1 MTQNLHMSA
10 KRPTDPTPIG
20 NLNTT
25 PLIDVMLCLLVMM
38 ILSIPAQ
45 SHAVKIDLPLG
56 APSVEIRDHNLLQVT
71 AAGVTMWNGA
81 AINSTQLHSALTRLR
96 NMDPAPEL
104 RIQPDPA
111 ARYVIVDSVLAQVRR
126 TDVPALGFVGN
137 ENYAR
142 EF

>member
-1 MTQNLHMSA
+1 MTQNPSMSA
-10 KRPTDPTPIG
+10 KNPADPTPIG

-45 SHAVKIDLPLG
+45 SHAVKIDLPMG
-56 APSVEIRDHNLLQVT
+56 APSFDIRDHNLLQVT

-81 AINSTQLHSALTRLR
+81 AINSAQLQHVLGQLR

-111 ARYVIVDSVLAQVRR
+111 ARYVIVDTVLAEVRR
-126 TDVPALGFVGN
+126 ADVPALGFVGN

>member
-1 MTQNLHMSA
+1 
-10 KRPTDPTPIG
+10 
-20 NLNTT
+20 
-25 PLIDVMLCLLVMM
+25 
-38 ILSIPAQ
+38 
-45 SHAVKIDLPLG
+45 
-56 APSVEIRDHNLLQVT
+56 
-71 AAGVTMWNGA
+71 MWNGA